1 MNNSLYSLYS
11 LPGVQAAS
19 SLPGMREGGTTTR
32 GSASTVSN
40 NIGLPSLSLFDWT
53 AKPISNLT
61 GRWLAEITNEKS
73 VILLLSVRSG
83 QGKRWRASTGSEE
96 LADKIFHSRIF
107 PRFLIRTPDPAP
119 LPPCLVLGLNIEHA
133 CYKKCPWCQF
143 PASQT
148 TPWCSSIFCF

>member
-96 LADKIFHSRIF
+96 LADKYFSF
-107 PRFLIRTPDPAP
+107 K
-119 LPPCLVLGLNIEHA
+119 NIS
-133 CYKKCPWCQF
+133 KVF
-143 PASQT
+143 N
-148 TPWCSSIFCF
+148 